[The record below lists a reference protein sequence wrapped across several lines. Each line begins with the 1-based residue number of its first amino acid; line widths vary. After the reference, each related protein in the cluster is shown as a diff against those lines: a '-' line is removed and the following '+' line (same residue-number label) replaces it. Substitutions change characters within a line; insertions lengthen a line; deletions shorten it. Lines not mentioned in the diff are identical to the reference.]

1 MNLSTE
7 ALKIQRQLSNG
18 APKLGDLRKL
28 ANEIKKDHDLAQEL
42 WSTGEYYPRLLAI
55 LIMDKTLLDPK
66 AIDALAKEMLE
77 HDYDQ
82 RNLLC
87 DWLLANQLRKSK
99 KTLALVETWEGAN
112 SLILRRIFWDY
123 QARLRWRSKEIPG
136 NAAELLDAI
145 DQKIR
150 DAEPEVQRAMNFT
163 VAQIGIYEP
172 GHRAHCIAI
181 GEKMGLYIDEP
192 VPRNCTSPY
201 IPLWIDQEVEKMG
214 VAQK

>member
-1 MNLSTE
+1 MSLSAQAKKVYTE
-7 ALKIQRQLSNG
+7 ISAGN
-18 APKLGDLRKL
+18 PKLGDLKKK
-28 ANEIKKDHDLAQEL
+28 AAEIKKDHGLALEL

-55 LIMDKTLLDPK
+55 LIFDKALLDQ
-66 AIDALAKEMLE
+66 DALDRLAEDMLV

-99 KTLALVETWEGAN
+99 KTLALVESWQEAK
-112 SLILRRIFWDY
+112 SLILRRIYWDY
-123 QARLRWRSKEIPG
+123 QARLRWRSKEIPE
-136 NAAELLDAI
+136 NAAALLDI
-145 DQKIR
+145 IEPNIG

-172 GHRAHCIAI
+172 EYRDRCMAI

-201 IPLWIDQEVEKMG
+201 VPIWIDTEVTKLA
-214 VAQK
+214 VAG

>member
-1 MNLSTE
+1 MSLSTK
-7 ALKIQRQLSNG
+7 AKKIY
-18 APKLGDLRKL
+18 AKITEDTPKLGDLKKL
-28 ANEIKKDHDLAQEL
+28 AAEIKKDHNLALEL

-55 LIMDKTLLDPK
+55 LIFDKALLDQ
-66 AIDALAKEMLE
+66 DALDRLAEDMLV

-99 KTLALVETWEGAN
+99 KTLALVESWREAK
-112 SLILRRIFWDY
+112 SLILRRIYWDY
-123 QARLRWRSKEIPG
+123 QARLRWRSKEIPE
-136 NAAELLDAI
+136 NAAALLDI
-145 DQKIR
+145 IEPNIG

-172 GHRAHCIAI
+172 EYRDRCMAI

-192 VPRNCTSPY
+192 VPHNCTSPY
-201 IPLWIDQEVEKMG
+201 VPIWIDTEVAKLA
-214 VAQK
+214 VAG

>member
-1 MNLSTE
+1 MSLSAQAKKVYTE
-7 ALKIQRQLSNG
+7 ISAGN
-18 APKLGDLRKL
+18 PKLGDLKKK
-28 ANEIKKDHDLAQEL
+28 AAEIKKDHGLALEL

-55 LIMDKTLLDPK
+55 LTFDKALLDQ
-66 AIDALAKEMLE
+66 DALDRLAEDMLV

-99 KTLALVETWEGAN
+99 KTLALVESWQEAK
-112 SLILRRIFWDY
+112 SLILRRIYWDY
-123 QARLRWRSKEIPG
+123 QARLRWRSKEIPE
-136 NAAELLDAI
+136 NAAALLDI
-145 DQKIR
+145 IEPNIG

-172 GHRAHCIAI
+172 EYRDRCMAI

-201 IPLWIDQEVEKMG
+201 VPIWIDTEVTKLA
-214 VAQK
+214 VAG